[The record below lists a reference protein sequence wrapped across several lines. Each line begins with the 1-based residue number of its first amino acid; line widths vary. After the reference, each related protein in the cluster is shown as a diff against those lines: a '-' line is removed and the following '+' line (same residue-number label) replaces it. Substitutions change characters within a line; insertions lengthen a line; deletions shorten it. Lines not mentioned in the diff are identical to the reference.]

1 MILNAA
7 ETKNFAESI
16 HQRAGSLPVPRY
28 LLERFGHFG
37 RCPRG
42 LQRASVSQF
51 EKWDGSNTIPGLS
64 RIEPCMKDRVGSRK
78 AGVELIEEDKWRDAG
93 IGIWGLCE
101 GLPES
106 VLSGSN
112 WSC

>member
-1 MILNAA
+1 MVSNAA
-7 ETKNFAESI
+7 ETKNFAGNI
-16 HQRAGSLPVPRY
+16 HQRAGNLPIPRY
-28 LLERFGHFG
+28 LLERFGHIE

-42 LQRASVSQF
+42 LQRVSVSQF
-51 EKWDGSNTIPGLS
+51 KEWDRSNTIPGLS

-93 IGIWGLCE
+93 MAIWGLCE
-101 GLPES
+101 GLLDS
-106 VLSGSN
+106 VLSGSS